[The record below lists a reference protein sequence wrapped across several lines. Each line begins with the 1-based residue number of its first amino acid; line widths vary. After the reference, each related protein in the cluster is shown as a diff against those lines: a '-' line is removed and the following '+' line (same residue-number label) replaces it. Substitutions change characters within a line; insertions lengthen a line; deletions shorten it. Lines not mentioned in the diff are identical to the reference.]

1 MDQVDGLAAPDLPAP
16 HATDHDAPEVL
27 GVVQVGDE
35 HLEGGSEVDL
45 RGGDLLQHRLEQLPH
60 VVPRLVQAPE
70 RPALAGYGVEDREV
84 ELLVRGAE
92 VGHQVEG
99 EVDDLVGTGVVAV
112 DLVDDHNRLE
122 T

>member
-1 MDQVDGLAAPDLPAP
+1 MDQVDELAAPDLAPP
-16 HATDHDAPEVL
+16 HAADHDAPEVL
-27 GVVQVGDE
+27 GVVEIGDE

-70 RPALAGYGVEDREV
+70 RPALASNGVEDREV
-84 ELLVRGAE
+84 ELFVRGAE
-92 VGHQVEG
+92 IGHQVEG
-99 EVDDLVGTGVVAV
+99 EVDDLVGTGVHAV
-112 DLVDDHNRLE
+112 DLVYDHDRLE